1 MASITTHYG
10 ITGSVP
16 FEDVDVACDN
26 RIFVD
31 PHAIRLSKG
40 PVPFVTDAVAALDT
54 FFDTVSHDA
63 MSNNTTDHD
72 HGLDLLQHFREP
84 WETRMGMSDSGFSG
98 RGGAD
103 DVGTWIW
110 KALRTDLAALLQVGV
125 LKHLEDLPLFVEGVD
140 RDITSDITTRI
151 TFAPLADF
159 TESMVNAYPQFTAHH
174 HTTRSVERQVWSS
187 TAKRWEL
194 KYVELPVV
202 DGKPLL
208 LVPKGWARS
217 WLLMSAGRYYE
228 TQVLSFAQIEQA
240 GVVDGKL
247 VKTPKDRLREQ
258 PGLARGRE
266 TNKVVTLR
274 AEDGG
279 QDILEQFRDF
289 VKQRLKPA
297 A

>member
-10 ITGSVP
+10 ISGSVP
-16 FEDVDVACDN
+16 FEDVDVTCDN
-26 RIFVD
+26 RVFVD

-40 PVPFVTDAVAALDT
+40 PVPFVTDAVTALDT
-54 FFDTVSHDA
+54 FFDTVTHDA
-63 MSNNTTDHD
+63 VSNNAIDHR
-72 HGLDLLQHFREP
+72 HGLDLLQHFKEP
-84 WETRMGMSDSGFSG
+84 WETRMGMSSSGFNG

-110 KALRTDLAALLQVGV
+110 NALRTDLLALFNIGV
-125 LKHLEDLPLFVEGVD
+125 LKHVEDLPLFVEGVD

-151 TFAPLADF
+151 IFAPLADF
-159 TESMVNAYPQFTAHH
+159 TASVVSAYPQFTAHH
-174 HTTRSVERQVWSS
+174 HTTRSVVRQVWNS
-187 TAKRWEL
+187 AANYWEL
-194 KYVELPVV
+194 KRVELPVV
-202 DGKPLL
+202 AGKPLL

-228 TQVLSFAQIEQA
+228 TSVLSFAQIEQER
-240 GVVDGKL
+240 VIDGKL
-247 VKTPKDRLREQ
+247 VKTPKNRLKEQ
-258 PGLARGRE
+258 AGLARGRE

-289 VKQRLKPA
+289 VKQRLDLA